1 MQSHHGHNEA
11 LRRQHLVLG
20 EPEHQALQHLV
31 AGCAPSF
38 PQQRPQV
45 VAASLTSV
53 SAVEFVE
60 CDLQKK
66 RETFLNGTHDWQVYK
81 YAIFMKIELFSSVY
95 FCMRGAQI

>member
-1 MQSHHGHNEA
+1 MEAHHGHNEA
-11 LRRQHLVLG
+11 LRSQHLVLG

-45 VAASLTSV
+45 VAAGLTSV
-53 SAVEFVE
+53 SAVKFVE

-66 RETFLNGTHDWQVYK
+66 RETFLNRTHD
-81 YAIFMKIELFSSVY
+81 
-95 FCMRGAQI
+95 